1 MHKYAVAQKPPE
13 AGGIINGLLAALVSG
28 VNNGEYTNSLSFAD
42 ARISAD
48 PDLAPRGYANPGY
61 TVVPRAEQIDP
72 TSVLAMSS
80 RSAHRRNPVGTVGY
94 THHHVAL
101 EHLSHISSMFAK
113 WITEFNVLYANA
125 SLAQQAVN
133 SGSYTR
139 LDSVREARYTDGDI
153 EMFLAAVGRLDDGN
167 ISYPASQTI
176 DVDVIYSRVMT
187 QLSHEIGILDNLG
200 FGVGES
206 AARKYIGIG
215 SIPKT
220 GQNVCVLSAGTYD
233 KLCSS
238 PWKRILTIPRA
249 RDMVRV
255 QFEERLDAALGE
267 EAGFDA
273 NHPYVTITEG
283 DDVLY
288 VPTHLFGARTTWE
301 SLVDMIDSRNPLT
314 SGTAQLASAG
324 SDFASENSGKYA
336 CTAGGDFN
344 DSWLNQF
351 YDMGDLVETVFAD
364 SSNFNVLTENLTC
377 LLLSP
382 PITDPTQP
390 TETILSEVVGSTGA
404 LGSYNLIDNNVG
416 LITGGIDVIRN
427 GVGFTGLD
435 SSFSTHCLPNGL
447 MYIGACGE
455 AKATSW
461 IRILRTLRLNFPQE
475 VKLLLQKTGRAKK
488 TLATT
493 PNRIASMDSLLA
505 EVVSNGQRDGYM
517 NVPALAFNVS
527 RLTRDEQE
535 GPLFAGSTMGIANP
549 GTVSATPIVATG
561 ANQWD
566 RNDEAD
572 GRYIVTPDG
581 STINFEYATPSRFTG
596 TWDAGRFAVWAP
608 DFVSDSIAMGSGN
621 AEVEITRNLLS
632 YPHAITGDSTVAPR
646 YVPGSRGLPAL
657 AGVDDVWSA
666 MVAQSTDLRSYHIMV
681 WSKFDE
687 FEGYGEGIALESY
700 NLSRGFVRGLANVS
714 PNDNNRIGTGAEG
727 PRNADSQAAITG
739 LGRLPLGLSVI
750 NGIQTYTAADQMHAS
765 VPYSSYGIG
774 DLQAPPVG
782 QWFWDPT
789 RTQCTGT
796 SWHRWAGQLMDGLL
810 PHPYL
815 PHPIAVSTAFCR
827 LADLAVREEPNECNV
842 NVFSNGLPST
852 QYASMGGA
860 SMNYDLS
867 NMSQLLKQGVAPGV
881 VAMNPS
887 TSWKSHVSSHV
898 SEDIVNQ
905 PEAHDWTLTGAP
917 APDTAEVIPAFELC
931 SLIANGC
938 SRVPINRA
946 ASHAV
951 LRNRGDTAA
960 GSMAAP
966 SYVGQ
971 PLPTQLEGE
980 TLTPMANTNGSN
992 LPTRAKSNLI
1002 IGGKGLLFEG
1012 DLYTQ
1017 SFLDPM
1023 AWLVGTYSGEESM
1036 IFSQFSAYW
1045 APYSDAIGWSSV
1057 FAPLVGANFNATASQ
1072 TACLKPATTATGVN
1086 LVKNDWFRKGTVLPA
1101 KHARM
1106 RSGSIVNPWIRGS
1119 DGAGIAHL
1127 RYDNSQLGPIFA
1139 ALDRAILE
1147 QGRVLQTG
1155 LENSLFLEIQVAN

>member
-1 MHKYAVAQKPPE
+1 MHKFAVTQKPPE

-28 VNNGEYTNSLSFAD
+28 VNNGEYTNSLSFSD

-48 PDLAPRGYANPGY
+48 PDIAPRGYANPGY

-113 WITEFNVLYANA
+113 WVTEFNVLYANA
-125 SLAQQAVN
+125 SLAQQAIK

-187 QLSHEIGILDNLG
+187 QLNHEIGILDNLG

-255 QFEERLDAALGE
+255 QFEERLDAALGF
-267 EAGFDA
+267 AAAYDVD
-273 NHPYVTITEG
+273 HPYVTITEG

-288 VPTHLFGARTTWE
+288 VPTHIDGVRTTWD
-301 SLVDMIDSRNPLT
+301 SLLNEIDSRNPLT
-314 SGTAQLASAG
+314 SGTSQLPGVGDANAV
-324 SDFASENSGKYA
+324 ANSGRYA
-336 CTAGGDFN
+336 CTPAGDFT

-364 SSNFNVLTENLTC
+364 STNFDVIEENLSS
-377 LLLSP
+377 LLLSL
-382 PITDPTQP
+382 PIADPTEAAQ
-390 TETILSEVVGSTGA
+390 TILSEVVGSTGC
-404 LGSYNLIDNNVG
+404 LGSYNIINNNVG
-416 LITGGIDVIRN
+416 LITGGIDVIAHT
-427 GVGFTGLD
+427 VGFDGLD
-435 SSFSTHCLPNGL
+435 DSLSSHCLPNGI

-475 VKLLLQKTGRAKK
+475 VKLLLQRTGRAKK

-505 EVVSNGQRDGYM
+505 EVVSNGQRDGYI
-517 NVPALAFNVS
+517 NAPSLAFNVA

-535 GPLFAGSTMGIANP
+535 GPLFAGSTMGVANP

-561 ANQWD
+561 VNAWD
-566 RNDEAD
+566 RNDDSD
-572 GRYIVTPDG
+572 GRYLVTPDG
-581 STINFEYATPSRFTG
+581 STINFEFATPSRFTG

-621 AEVEITRNLLS
+621 AEVEITRNLMS
-632 YPHAITGDSTVAPR
+632 YPHAITGNSTVSPR
-646 YVPGSRGLPAL
+646 YVPGSAGLPAL
-657 AGVDDVWSA
+657 AGINDVWAA
-666 MVAQSTDLRSYHIMV
+666 MVDEATDLMTYHQMV
-681 WSKFDE
+681 WRDFDE
-687 FEGYGEGIALESY
+687 FDGYGEGIALESY
-700 NLSRGFVRGLANVS
+700 NLSRGFIRGLANVS
-714 PNDNNRIGTGAEG
+714 PNDNNRAGTGASG
-727 PRNADSQAAITG
+727 PRYADSQGNITG
-739 LGRLPLGLSVI
+739 LGRLPQGLAVV
-750 NGIQTYTAADQMHAS
+750 NGIQTYLAS
-765 VPYSSYGIG
+765 AQLDATVPYASYGVS
-774 DLQAPPVG
+774 DLRAPPVS

-789 RTQCTGT
+789 RTQCTGL

-827 LADLAVREEPNECNV
+827 LADLAIREEPNECNV
-842 NVFSNGLPST
+842 NLFFNGLPSPN
-852 QYASMGGA
+852 YEAMGGA
-860 SMNYDLS
+860 TMSYDLS
-867 NMSQLLKQGVAPGV
+867 NMVQLTLQGVASGV

-887 TSWKSHVSSHV
+887 TSWKSHVSSLV
-898 SEDIVNQ
+898 STNIVDMSEDW
-905 PEAHDWTLTGAP
+905 DWDVAGVP
-917 APDTAEVIPAFELC
+917 APDTAEVISAFELC
-931 SLIANGC
+931 SLVANGC
-938 SRVPINRA
+938 TRVPINRA
-946 ASHAV
+946 TAHAV
-951 LRNRGDTAA
+951 LRTRGDTAA
-960 GSMAAP
+960 ASMAAP
-966 SYVGQ
+966 SITGQ

-980 TLTPMANTNGSN
+980 TVTPMANTNGGNVELRPSG
-992 LPTRAKSNLI
+992 NLI

-1023 AWLVGTYSGEESM
+1023 AWYVATYSGEESM

-1045 APYSDAIGWSSV
+1045 APYSDELGWASV
-1057 FAPLVGANFNATASQ
+1057 FAPLVGANFNATEAQ
-1072 TACLKPATTATGVN
+1072 RDCLKPATTATGVN
-1086 LVKNDWFRKGTVLPA
+1086 LVKNDWFRKGTALPA

-1106 RSGSIVNPWIRGS
+1106 RSGSLVNPWIRGS

-1155 LENSLFLEIQVAN
+1155 LENSLFLEIQTAN